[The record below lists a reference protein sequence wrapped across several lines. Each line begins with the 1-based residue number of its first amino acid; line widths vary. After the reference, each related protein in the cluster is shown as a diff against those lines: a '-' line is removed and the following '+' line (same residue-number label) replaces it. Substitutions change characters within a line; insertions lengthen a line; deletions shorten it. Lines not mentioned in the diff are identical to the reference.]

1 MEEGV
6 YDRNNNRNEKYGEG
20 ENEDKKKD
28 YDSTTI
34 DEGKGVTN

>member
-20 ENEDKKKD
+20 ENEDEKQIMIAPQLMKVK
-28 YDSTTI
+28 
-34 DEGKGVTN
+34 E